1 MITNY
6 HTHCAFCDGKMMPE
20 DYVLS
25 AAKKGFSSIGFTSHA
40 PVLFE
45 TDWTMKPAN
54 LPIYIDLIN
63 SLKGKYKNEIQI
75 YTGLETDY
83 YPGCK
88 DYRDYPGVDY
98 TIGAIH
104 FIYDE
109 KNRKYM
115 ALDGSIDEFIETL
128 DITFN
133 GDIQALVEVYYDLLR
148 EMLKTHTPDILAHL
162 DVIKKNN
169 INNQFFI
176 ETDSWYRKQVEEL
189 LKIIKKNN
197 VIVEVNTGGISRG
210 YTTDVYPSS
219 WILRLMKQMDIP
231 LVLNSDAHHPD
242 WIDTYYNNALDI
254 IKKSGYTH
262 ERILYDG
269 HWQDVIL

>member
-133 GDIQALVEVYYDLLR
+133 GDIQALVETYYDLLR

-189 LKIIKKNN
+189 LKIVKKNN

-254 IKKSGYTH
+254 IKKSGYTL

>member
-6 HTHCAFCDGKMMPE
+6 HTHCAFCDGKLMPE

-25 AAKKGFSSIGFTSHA
+25 AVKKGFTSIGFTSHA

-45 TDWTMKPAN
+45 TDWTMKPTN

-133 GDIQALVEVYYDLLR
+133 GDIQALVETYYDLLR

>member
-6 HTHCAFCDGKMMPE
+6 HTHCAFCDGKLMPE

-25 AAKKGFSSIGFTSHA
+25 AVKKGFTSIGFTSHA

-45 TDWTMKPAN
+45 TDWTMKPTN

-133 GDIQALVEVYYDLLR
+133 GDIQALVETYYDLLR

-254 IKKSGYTH
+254 IKKSGYTL

>member
-6 HTHCAFCDGKMMPE
+6 HTHCAFCDGKLMPE

-25 AAKKGFSSIGFTSHA
+25 AVKKGFTSIGFTSHA

-45 TDWTMKPAN
+45 TDWTMKPTN

>member
-25 AAKKGFSSIGFTSHA
+25 AVKKGFTSIGFTSHA

-45 TDWTMKPAN
+45 TDWTMKPTN

>member
-6 HTHCAFCDGKMMPE
+6 HTHCAFCDGKLMPE

-25 AAKKGFSSIGFTSHA
+25 AVKKGFTSIGFTSHA

-45 TDWTMKPAN
+45 TDWTMKPTN

-189 LKIIKKNN
+189 LKIVKKNN

>member
-6 HTHCAFCDGKMMPE
+6 HTHCAFCDGKLMPE

-25 AAKKGFSSIGFTSHA
+25 AVKKGFTSIGFTSHA

-45 TDWTMKPAN
+45 TDWTMKPTN

-133 GDIQALVEVYYDLLR
+133 GDIQALVETYYDLLR

-189 LKIIKKNN
+189 LKIVKKNN

>member
-133 GDIQALVEVYYDLLR
+133 GDIQALVETYYDLLR

-189 LKIIKKNN
+189 LKIVKKNN